1 MLTEVTYLRK
11 GKLIL
16 LDMVQMM
23 RATRPRCTIFRPL
36 LTHAKLTTAT
46 KLDACHMQ
54 T

>member
-16 LDMVQMM
+16 RHGPNDACYQ
-23 RATRPRCTIFRPL
+23 
-36 LTHAKLTTAT
+36 T
-46 KLDACHMQ
+46 KMYNLSSSLNSREAYDNLLDACHMQ